1 MVGNSLYFM
10 SEEQL
15 YGRRPRYRV
24 TPDHD
29 AMLELSYD
37 VDWGR
42 PVSEASL
49 QVTLARWQAA
59 PGSVILLDGFGPP
72 DGRWLVTSVSRDYFA
87 PTAEVS
93 LVQPSKELLEP
104 AAETSQ
110 RTVRTKGSDSDAG
123 SGKGPES
130 AQKFYAKAV
139 EISKKN
145 YDYAWGGGHGAVG
158 VPGTDTRGTGGF
170 GFDCS
175 GYISACCGAAGYG
188 NLSTGVVSGAFGGL
202 PGAKPGPGRFIT
214 VHYNDGHV
222 YASFEEALGVPHQRA
237 DTSPYGGGAS
247 GPHVRDSPRSYPGYM
262 QCHFGG
268 DG

>member
-1 MVGNSLYFM
+1 MVGNSLYYM

-29 AMLELSYD
+29 AVLELSYD

-93 LVQPSKELLEP
+93 LVQPAKEKLEP

-123 SGKGPES
+123 SGKGPEA
-130 AQKFYAKAV
+130 AQKFYAKRRRDIEEELPLRVGRRARRRV
-139 EISKKN
+139 
-145 YDYAWGGGHGAVG
+145 GA
-158 VPGTDTRGTGGF
+158 PTQSHRGEGLGY
-170 GFDCS
+170 DCS
-175 GYISACCGAAGYG
+175 GYIGACLHRGRVRPY
-188 NLSTGVVSGAFGGL
+188 SGERVGIVWRHCPARSR
-202 PGAKPGPGRFIT
+202 GP
-214 VHYNDGHV
+214 
-222 YASFEEALGVPHQRA
+222 AS
-237 DTSPYGGGAS
+237 S
-247 GPHVRDSPRSYPGYM
+247 
-262 QCHFGG
+262 
-268 DG
+268 